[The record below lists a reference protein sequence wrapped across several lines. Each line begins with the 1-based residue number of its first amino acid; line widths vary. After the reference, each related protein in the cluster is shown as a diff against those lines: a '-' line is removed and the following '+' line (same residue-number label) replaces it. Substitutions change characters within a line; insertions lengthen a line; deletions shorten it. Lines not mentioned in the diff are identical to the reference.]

1 MTGDPTVLYGVRR
14 EFSYDEG
21 GGAGHVRRRWVAPV
35 FQPPD
40 GVTPGELRA
49 PRGRGELRG
58 ERPAFGFTAVE
69 SRVPLSA
76 SLRLVSRRGG
86 FCEHRASV
94 PSTQVVTFRTQE
106 STDRHTLDRGRGLTF
121 QAVRNGS
128 DALANGIDPSASMA
142 ALFGTRVR
150 RLRTAAGL
158 TQAELGELT
167 HVVSTRITQIERA
180 SGAKPTLELVR
191 ALDAALGAEELLVE
205 LWPYVY
211 REAFPDWSRRF
222 VEYSERAVVIRQY
235 AAHVVPGL
243 LQTEDYARAV
253 LALDAMLDSEEQ
265 LEERITARMKR
276 QERLSS
282 PTRPELMVILDEAV
296 LRRPIGGHGVMRQQ
310 LARLLHAAAERHIEV
325 QVLPFDQGGH
335 EAMGG
340 SLTILTLT
348 DSPEVAYTEGSDYG
362 QLIEEPANVSRYKV
376 IYDRLRAAALPPL
389 MSLDMIRS
397 TLEGSYR
404 GANLPSKPER
414 RRLAQEQ
421 LQQSGGRRLRGGG
434 RRIPGGRRPRP

>member
-1 MTGDPTVLYGVRR
+1 
-14 EFSYDEG
+14 
-21 GGAGHVRRRWVAPV
+21 
-35 FQPPD
+35 
-40 GVTPGELRA
+40 
-49 PRGRGELRG
+49 
-58 ERPAFGFTAVE
+58 
-69 SRVPLSA
+69 
-76 SLRLVSRRGG
+76 
-86 FCEHRASV
+86 
-94 PSTQVVTFRTQE
+94 
-106 STDRHTLDRGRGLTF
+106 
-121 QAVRNGS
+121 
-128 DALANGIDPSASMA
+128 MA